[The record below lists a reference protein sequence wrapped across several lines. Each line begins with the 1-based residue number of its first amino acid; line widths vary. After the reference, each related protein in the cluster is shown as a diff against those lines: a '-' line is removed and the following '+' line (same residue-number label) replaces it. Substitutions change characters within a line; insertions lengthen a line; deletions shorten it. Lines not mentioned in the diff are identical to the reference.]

1 MIVRKLKDTE
11 AEQVKDLFLYC
22 IDQIKDL
29 ETVSLSKFREI
40 SNNNDSIIDYL
51 IQTLNNEDNNYLKE
65 KIEEYEKYYEW
76 V

>member
-1 MIVRKLKDTE
+1 MIVRKLKDIE

-40 SNNNDSIIDYL
+40 ANNNDSIIDYL
-51 IQTLNNEDNNYLKE
+51 IQTLNNKDNNYLKE
-65 KIEEYEKYYEW
+65 KLNNMKSI
-76 V
+76 